1 MMSIKDTNIHCSSSK
16 DTNIHCSS
24 SKDTNIHHYGADEH
38 GHAASDSQSEVGF
51 SHFWAHALARGHG
64 NRRTSIL
71 AVEFGDAGDKSCIEK
86 KFEGLAHRSF
96 EVYKGLRFY
105 NGEQALTVKRW
116 LHRIDA
122 DSSGLTFEAWD
133 PSQDDLD
140 PNVQPA
146 FMIVN
151 SSEARGVATLDRGA
165 SAEFQ
170 KIPPPALQGVAPTGK
185 QTRSAGV
192 RALNPA
198 LGPCTYALR
207 VDVDNT
213 WRERCE

>member
-1 MMSIKDTNIHCSSSK
+1 MSCVVVGVANRKKRLAELWQKLEKGIAPGKFGCVQVKELWGTAEERHYRPG
-16 DTNIHCSS
+16 
-24 SKDTNIHHYGADEH
+24 HHW
-38 GHAASDSQSEVGF
+38 VF
-51 SHFWAHALARGHG
+51 
-64 NRRTSIL
+64 
-71 AVEFGDAGDKSCIEK
+71 EFGDAGDKSCIEK

-146 FMIVN
+146 FMMVN
-151 SSEARGVATLDRGA
+151 SSEVRGVATLDRGA
-165 SAEFQ
+165 SAELQ
-170 KIPPPALQGVAPTGK
+170 EIPPPALQGVAPTGR

-198 LGPCTYALR
+198 LGPGTYALR